1 MKTTGRFCARPSQQE
16 QQGLLGAEQY
26 QNGATRTQISPVSC
40 RENTVFRGRLNVRWV
55 SPHRA
60 ECSDGIQGTWR
71 FICCFCDWKS
81 FRQVGGE
88 APAAPVGAEI
98 KSEVTDYT
106 HLQSENLQK
115 LDQEEV
121 FRTVDIH
128 TWVAPATLSLN
139 WVSFKLRSGRPRPPC
154 SLIWIFP
161 AVDVFLF
168 ILCTSRIKRCTH
180 HLCCY
185 SVTLQ
190 KSEKPP
196 SCVIGMKLCVLSCC
210 SYVACSVITCM
221 WHDIK

>member
-1 MKTTGRFCARPSQQE
+1 MKTAGRFCARPSQQE

-98 KSEVTDYT
+98 KSEVTDAEKLYKIT
-106 HLQSENLQK
+106 HICSQKTYKSWTRRRFLELWTSIPGLLQRLRASTGSALNSAAGGHGPHAAWSEYSQ
-115 LDQEEV
+115 QWTC
-121 FRTVDIH
+121 F
-128 TWVAPATLSLN
+128 
-139 WVSFKLRSGRPRPPC
+139 C
-154 SLIWIFP
+154 SSS
-161 AVDVFLF
+161 A
-168 ILCTSRIKRCTH
+168 H
-180 HLCCY
+180 H
-185 SVTLQ
+185 V
-190 KSEKPP
+190 
-196 SCVIGMKLCVLSCC
+196 
-210 SYVACSVITCM
+210 
-221 WHDIK
+221 